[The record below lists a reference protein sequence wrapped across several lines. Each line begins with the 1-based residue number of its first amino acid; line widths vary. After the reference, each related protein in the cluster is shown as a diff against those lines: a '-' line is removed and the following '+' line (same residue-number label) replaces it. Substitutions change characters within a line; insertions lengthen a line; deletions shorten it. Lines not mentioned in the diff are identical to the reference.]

1 MPRFL
6 ALLFALALP
15 LSACGP
21 NQVEPAPDATQEL
34 PDPDPD
40 TPLDVDPLSRDDGQS
55 SDEAMADSVQTG
67 DDLFNAPIEDETPPV
82 DEPADTM

>member
-1 MPRFL
+1 MPRLL

-15 LSACGP
+15 LASCGP
-21 NQVEPAPDATQEL
+21 DQVEPAPDATPEL

-55 SDEAMADSVQTG
+55 SDDAMLDSPETG
-67 DDLFNAPIEDETPPV
+67 DDLFQSPVEDDTPPI
-82 DEPADTM
+82 DEPDDAM